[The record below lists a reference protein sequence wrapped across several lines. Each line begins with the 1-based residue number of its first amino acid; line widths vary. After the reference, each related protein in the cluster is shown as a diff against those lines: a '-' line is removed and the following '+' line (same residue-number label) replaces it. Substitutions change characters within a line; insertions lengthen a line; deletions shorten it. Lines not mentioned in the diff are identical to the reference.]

1 MAKGATQDAL
11 GALHTALATVLA
23 DALGQRYQDEDGNA
37 TPPSAAILNVARQ
50 FLKDN
55 GIEAQVAEGSPLKS
69 LLANLPFDG
78 MPTHGQQEDAARST
92 EDNPFH

>member
-23 DALGQRYQDEDGNA
+23 DALAQQYQDEDGK
-37 TPPSAAILNVARQ
+37 TVPPPAAILNVARQ

-55 GIEAQVAEGSPLKS
+55 GIEAQAVAGSPLS
-69 LLANLPFDG
+69 ILSNLPFDG
-78 MPTHGQQEDAARST
+78 QHPHGEEATGPRNADS
-92 EDNPFH
+92 PFH